1 MVVDT
6 TNYSPKSY
14 LRGSAEN
21 LHVVERFTRIGP
33 STISYE
39 ITVDDPTTWTNAW
52 TAMIL
57 LKKTEDAIFE
67 FACHEGNIGMEGI
80 LSGARAQE
88 KAAAEAAE
96 TESR

>member
-1 MVVDT
+1 
-6 TNYSPKSY
+6 
-14 LRGSAEN
+14 
-21 LHVVERFTRIGP
+21 
-33 STISYE
+33 
-39 ITVDDPTTWTNAW
+39 
-52 TAMIL
+52 MIL
-57 LKKTEDAIFE
+57 LKKTEDSIFE

>member
-1 MVVDT
+1 M
-6 TNYSPKSY
+6 
-14 LRGSAEN
+14 
-21 LHVVERFTRIGP
+21 VERFTRVGP
-33 STISYE
+33 RTISYE

-52 TAMIL
+52 TAMIP
-57 LKKTEDAIFE
+57 LKKTEDPIYE

-88 KAAAEAAE
+88 KAAAEAAT